1 MTESGKTQERELLD
15 LAAHIRAW
23 QEARKLSDSAMLR
36 RFVSLGSTKTY
47 TRLLKGDAEQLDVE
61 RQLANYRA
69 VWALIEC
76 IGDADEKQED
86 VYDDLSG
93 VVEMRRA
100 LLEVFQEAGNAR
112 FVLVEGDT
120 GAGKT
125 QAAKL
130 LMAKYGQRMLFIELA
145 PVFGD
150 SPHHFLGLILA
161 ALGQK
166 DLAYNP
172 AERMEKVVSEF
183 STTRRCLVI
192 DELHHAGPKILNTI
206 KTLINQTPGEVV
218 GLAMPTLWAKLERGA
233 AYEECRQLTGNR
245 LAERVKLAPINK
257 GDLHKFISRRLPG
270 LNGTTPQ
277 AIALLDQH
285 AKNRGNLAFVRK
297 VCRRALEMFDGEKIG
312 IEDFSRAVA
321 AVMETR

>member
-1 MTESGKTQERELLD
+1 MTETGKTQERELRE

-23 QEARKLSDSAMLR
+23 QEARGLSDSAMLR
-36 RFVSLGSTKTY
+36 RFLGLGSTKTY
-47 TRLLKGDAEQLDVE
+47 TRLLKGDTEQLDVE
-61 RQLANYRA
+61 RQLENYRA
-69 VWALIEC
+69 VWTLIES
-76 IGDADEKQED
+76 IGDADEKGED

-93 VVEMRRA
+93 VASLRRA
-100 LLEVFQEAGNAR
+100 LLEVFQESGNAR

-120 GAGKT
+120 GSGKT
-125 QAAKL
+125 MGAKL
-130 LMAKYGQRMLFIELA
+130 LMAKYGQRLLFVELA

-161 ALGQK
+161 ALGHK

-172 AERMEKVVSEF
+172 AERFTKVVSEF
-183 STTRRCLVI
+183 TLTRRCLVI
-192 DELHHAGPKILNTI
+192 DELHHAGPRILNTI

-257 GDLHKFISRRLPG
+257 GDLQKFVGRRLPG
-270 LNGTTPQ
+270 LNGTTGQ
-277 AIALLDQH
+277 AVALLEQH
-285 AKNRGNLAFVRK
+285 AKSRGNLAFVRK
-297 VCRRALEMFDGEKIG
+297 VCRRAAEMFDGEKIG

-321 AVMETR
+321 AVMESR